1 MSNVNHKSA
10 KQRITDRIKAGKII
24 GRVQK
29 CALGLEEMTVTE
41 LNAARIC
48 LSKVVPDLKQTEFK
62 GGLDLNATV
71 TTIKRTIVEP
81 EHTDS

>member
-48 LSKVVPDLKQTEFK
+48 LAKVVPDLKQVDFK
-62 GGLDLNATV
+62 GEVTATV
-71 TTIKRTIVEP
+71 KTIKRTIVEP